1 MGGGAPDAQMGP
13 SNPIAGLQ
21 ALAQMQQSPPPSGEQ
36 DALRDAS
43 MQIGFAAS
51 RIAQRSAKAA
61 RLLAEALAK
70 IQSAREALESE
81 GNRPLG
87 QPPDLG
93 AGPMAG
99 GGQPPANPM
108 AMGL

>member
-1 MGGGAPDAQMGP
+1 MAIPGAMMPGMGGGSPDAQMGP

-21 ALAQMQQSPPPSGEQ
+21 ALQSMAQNQQSPPPSGEQ

-93 AGPMAG
+93 
-99 GGQPPANPM
+99 
-108 AMGL
+108 